1 MLIIG
6 SIIVVFILLN
16 FWLIVTAIIAFIVGR
31 YPINNNK
38 EQNGKSKLGKWIKRC
53 GKFIKREGAVRPLW
67 KVVFG
72 FILLWAIAVKAGVYK
87 YGVQKLLFGT
97 IQNIWLLLLSVT
109 IGGLIKGAS
118 DNGKVK

>member
-1 MLIIG
+1 MEKSKAIG
-6 SIIVVFILLN
+6 YEPDG
-16 FWLIVTAIIAFIVGR
+16 AQM
-31 YPINNNK
+31 INDSARSMWHK
-38 EQNGKSKLGKWIKRC
+38 VCIGKIGKSVKKCL
-53 GKFIKREGAVRPLW
+53 KFIKREGAERPLW

-87 YGVQKLLFGT
+87 YGVQKLLFST

-109 IGGLIKGAS
+109 VGAVIKGAN

>member
-1 MLIIG
+1 MEKSKVIG
-6 SIIVVFILLN
+6 YEPDGAQMFNDSARSTWYKV
-16 FWLIVTAIIAFIVGR
+16 
-31 YPINNNK
+31 Y
-38 EQNGKSKLGKWIKRC
+38 NGKLGKWIKRC